1 MSKLF
6 LFMMISLDGYMEGV
20 NHDLSWHNVDA
31 EFNSFAIPQTQSVG
45 AILFGRR
52 TYELMRD
59 FWPTEQAR
67 TSDPVV
73 AELMNTKPK
82 IVFSKTLDTVK
93 ETEHWK
99 NVRLIKKDIVE
110 EINKLK
116 KESEKDLA
124 VYGSNNFCVTLL
136 EHNLL
141 DEIRIM
147 INPVVIGKGTPLFE
161 GIQKHYNFSLQN
173 TRQFKNGNLLLT
185 YNIAKKVK

>member
-1 MSKLF
+1 
-6 LFMMISLDGYMEGV
+6 MMVSLDGYMEGE
-20 NHDLSWHNVDA
+20 NHDLSWHTVDA

-67 TSDPVV
+67 TTDPVV

-99 NVRLIKKDIVE
+99 NVRLVKTDIVE

-116 KESEKDLA
+116 NESEKDLA

-147 INPVVIGKGTPLFE
+147 INPVVIGKGTPLFK
-161 GIQKHYNFSLQN
+161 GIKKHCNFSLRN
-173 TRQFKNGNLLLT
+173 TRQFKNGNVLLI
-185 YNIAKKVK
+185 YDVVKEVKK